1 MTTNYKF
8 DNHIYETVA
17 VNLKKYLQENNVS
30 PKQVAELAQIKES
43 YLLNFLNRQK
53 DLSISIYDLYK
64 ISVILNVSIDYF
76 FKNNN

>member
-8 DNHIYETVA
+8 DNHIYETIA
-17 VNLKKYLQENNVS
+17 VNLKKYLQENNIS
-30 PKQVAELAQIKES
+30 PKQLAKHAQIKES